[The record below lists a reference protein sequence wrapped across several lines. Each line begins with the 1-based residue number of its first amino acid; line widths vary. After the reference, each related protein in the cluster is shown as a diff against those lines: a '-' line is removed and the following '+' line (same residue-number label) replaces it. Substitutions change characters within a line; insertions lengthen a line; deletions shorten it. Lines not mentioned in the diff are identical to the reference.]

1 MGNLQ
6 KSALAALCVAMG
18 ALAPAVQ
25 RLAAQ
30 NALPQSGAPSQPQA
44 AQTERAAGAQAPS
57 RPAGARP
64 QSTVGSQGPLPQH
77 AKFEN
82 GQIENGGNL
91 FLQNC
96 AFCHGKDAG
105 GGESGPDLTRS
116 KLVENDKNGEA
127 IGAVVRNG
135 RQEKGMPRFSLGD
148 ADVLSLVA
156 FVHSQQDKAMSQ
168 TGTRK
173 GVDESDLQTGN
184 AAAGKQYFEGTGG
197 CVKCHSATGDLA
209 GVATRYKGLKLEEQ
223 MLYPSDAKSNVSVKT
238 ATGQT
243 LTGELLYQ
251 DEFTIGMRDSFGVYH
266 SWPASAITFHVDR
279 PADAH
284 VAAMS
289 KYTDDDVHNVLA
301 YIQTLK

>member
-1 MGNLQ
+1 MKNFRMG
-6 KSALAALCVAMG
+6 AVAALCVAIG
-18 ALAPAVQ
+18 GLAPAVE

-30 NALPQSGAPSQPQA
+30 GAQSQTGAPSQPVTA
-44 AQTERAAGAQAPS
+44 TERAAGAQAPA
-57 RPAGARP
+57 RPPGARP

-116 KLVENDKNGEA
+116 KLVQGDKNGEA

-135 RQEKGMPRFSLGD
+135 RQEKGMPRFSLSD
-148 ADVLSLVA
+148 ADVLNLVA

-173 GVDESDLQTGN
+173 GVDESDLHTGN
-184 AAAGKQYFEGTGG
+184 AAAGKQYFEGAGG
-197 CVKCHSATGDLA
+197 CVKCHSVTGDLA
-209 GVATRYKGLKLEEQ
+209 GVASRYTGLKLEEQ
-223 MLYPSDAKSNVSVKT
+223 MLYPSDAKSKVSVKT

-243 LTGELLYQ
+243 FAGDLLYQ
-251 DEFTIGMRDSFGVYH
+251 DEFTIGMRDAFGVYH
-266 SWPASAITFHVDR
+266 SWPANAITFQVDK
-279 PADAH
+279 PAEAH